1 MKKIITLFLLFCFI
15 SLSAHEFWLQPD
27 KFLYKRGDKATI
39 KFMVGENFE
48 GANWSGNRSKINF
61 LSLYS
66 NGTKT
71 DLSSSITDTN
81 GDSLQFIIP
90 DEGTIMVVYHGLNS
104 YMELAADKFNA
115 YLEEDG
121 LREPIEY
128 RRQHHEMDSAGREAY
143 QRSVKTILQ
152 SGEKYDSSYKQ
163 PTPLPLDIIPLKHPY
178 LISDKQKMQVKVLFD
193 KKPLADQL
201 IKIWHRE
208 GNQTIMEEL
217 LTDQDAIASFR
228 IKRSG
233 RWMVSTVKMI
243 HPDND
248 PGAQWQSYWSS
259 CTWGY
264 E

>member
-15 SLSAHEFWLQPD
+15 NISAHEFWLQPD
-27 KFLYKRGDKATI
+27 KFIYKKGDKATI

-48 GANWSGNRSKINF
+48 GENWSGNRSKINF
-61 LSLYS
+61 LILS
-66 NGTKT
+66 NNGSKT
-71 DLSSSITDTN
+71 DLSPLITDKI

-90 DEGTIMVVYHGLNS
+90 GEGTNMIVYNGLNS
-104 YMELAADKFNA
+104 YLEQAADKFNA

-121 LREPIEY
+121 LRETIEY
-128 RRQHHEMDSAGREAY
+128 RRDHHVTDSAGREVY

-152 SGEKYDSSYKQ
+152 SGDKYDSSYKE
-163 PTPLPLDIIPLKHPY
+163 PTTLPLDIIPLKHPY
-178 LISDKQKMQVKVLFD
+178 LVTDKQKMQVKVLFN

-201 IKIWHRE
+201 IKVWHRE
-208 GNQTIMEEL
+208 GDQTLMEEL
-217 LTDQDAIASFR
+217 LTDQDGMASFR

-243 HPDND
+243 PAGND

-264 E
+264 